1 MSELRIGVIGVGHLG
16 KEHARI
22 VSGLAGVQLAGVA
35 DVNAAQAQAVA
46 QRCGTDAFADF
57 RLLLERIDAAVIAVP
72 TIHHHAVA
80 ADLLRFG
87 IPALVEKP
95 FASTHG
101 QAEELLALSKKHG
114 AMIQVGHIE
123 RFNPAFEA
131 LQGRPL
137 TPKYISSERLGGYTG
152 RSTDVGVVLDLM
164 IHDID
169 LILAL
174 VASPI
179 TQVQSLGVSVLGGPE
194 DMAIARV
201 VFANGCVADLR
212 ASRLAAAPS
221 RQMQV
226 WGPEGFACIDFARKH
241 LSLMQPSPSLCRHRS
256 GEQPFDKATMAT
268 LKDALFGRHLQTM
281 DIATDGCDQLTM
293 ELMDFVRCVRTGA
306 RPRAGGE
313 EGCAAL
319 NLAEEI
325 IKEIAQHPWD
335 AAGLQVGP
343 NAFDVP
349 RVQLFQPAQPGVAA

>member
-1 MSELRIGVIGVGHLG
+1 
-16 KEHARI
+16 
-22 VSGLAGVQLAGVA
+22 
-35 DVNAAQAQAVA
+35 VA
-46 QRCGTDAFADF
+46 QRCGTGALADF
-57 RLLLERIDAAVIAVP
+57 HLLLERIDAAVIAVP

-80 ADLLRFG
+80 ADLLRLG

-95 FASTHG
+95 LASTLG

-114 AMIQVGHIE
+114 AMLQVGHIE

-131 LQGRPL
+131 LQGRSL
-137 TPKYISSERLGGYTG
+137 TSKYISCERLGGYTG

-174 VASPI
+174 IASPV
-179 TQVQSLGVSVLGGPE
+179 TQVQALGVSVLGGPE
-194 DMAIARV
+194 DMATARV
-201 VFANGCVADLR
+201 SFANGCVADLR
-212 ASRLAAAPS
+212 ASRLTGTPS
-221 RQMQV
+221 RKMQL

-256 GEQPFDKATMAT
+256 GERPFDKATMAT
-268 LKDALFGRHLQTM
+268 LNEDLFGRHLQAM
-281 DIATDGCDQLTM
+281 EIGCDGCDQLTM
-293 ELMDFVRCVRTGA
+293 ELKDFVRCVRTGA

-319 NLAEEI
+319 NLAEQI
-325 IKEIAQHPWD
+325 LKEIAQHPWD

-343 NAFDVP
+343 NAFTVP
-349 RVQLFQPAQPGVAA
+349 PAQLFEGVDRGFAA